1 MNVTWEELS
10 GLIDTD
16 AWKTA
21 LANQKGVYLITDSSN
36 GKKYVGSA
44 TGENMIWGR
53 WKDYIANGNIELKSL
68 NISRRISD
76 IAS

>member
-1 MNVTWEELS
+1 M
-10 GLIDTD
+10 
-16 AWKTA
+16 
-21 LANQKGVYLITDSSN
+21 YLITDSSN

-53 WKDYIANGNIELKSL
+53 WKDYIANGNGGNIELKSFDL

-76 IAS
+76 IASWKYIKVQQMMMRY